1 MVHHIHD
8 FRGPAQRCADRCDVL
23 IVEDD
28 ELQSEEIAGFLTR
41 VGLVVQSAES
51 GVAAA
56 RLARQC
62 RPHVALLDYNLPDA
76 VGTEIAAEIRSIVPD
91 LDIIVMSGRI
101 EGLPDEVVSALGI
114 SSFLNKPVK
123 LSALRQM
130 ILALV
135 EVHRAS
141 GRSH

>member
-1 MVHHIHD
+1 MVDHIHD
-8 FRGPAQRCADRCDVL
+8 FPGSAQRCADRCDVL

-41 VGLVVQSAES
+41 VGLVVQSAET

-56 RLARQC
+56 RVAREC

-76 VGTEIAAEIRSIVPD
+76 VGTEVAAEIRLIVPD

-101 EGLPDEVVSALGI
+101 EGLPEEVVNALGI
-114 SSFLNKPVK
+114 STFLNKPVK
-123 LSALRQM
+123 LGALRQM

-135 EVHRAS
+135 QAHRAS
-141 GRSH
+141 GCSH